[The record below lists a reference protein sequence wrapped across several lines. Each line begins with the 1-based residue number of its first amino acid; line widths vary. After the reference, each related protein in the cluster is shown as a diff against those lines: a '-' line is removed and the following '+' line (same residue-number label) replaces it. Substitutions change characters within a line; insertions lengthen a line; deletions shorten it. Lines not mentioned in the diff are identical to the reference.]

1 MMDFLFDNINILYA
15 IVIVAGLFGMQ
26 YIWFL
31 EMKKQLHKEQQTINQ
46 REEKLKSERELINK
60 EKKEATELLEKA
72 TLAHKANLENNAK
85 LEKKKAAYSIYD

>member
-1 MMDFLFDNINILYA
+1 MIDIFFEHKAMINA
-15 IVIVAGLFGMQ
+15 VIIIIASFVMQ
-26 YIWFL
+26 YFWFL

-72 TLAHKANLENNAK
+72 TLAHKANLENNTK